1 MRGIVN
7 IVLIFVMVLA
17 LLAPIGIGA
26 WSGIAKSQENETDS
40 GSSGGEQIEIGLTL
54 LETEASI
61 GVGSTKLLK
70 ATIDNE
76 SDSYIFQ
83 WDSSDKSVA
92 TVLKN
97 DASGL
102 EGVITGVAAGTAV
115 ISLNVIDKSQFK
127 IVHVVSCNLTVVN
140 TAIVFD
146 KSEVV
151 ISLDQSN
158 KATVSA
164 VSPDGGAITWSSEDE
179 SIVTVVDGE
188 ITAHKAGSTYIVA
201 KSGQFE
207 SRLPV
212 KVYNSVISLEE
223 VKVVAKGSNAKIEVS
238 GELGE
243 GAKWS
248 VADGSVA
255 SVDSNGNVTGIK
267 MGMTTVSVLA
277 ADGQTSSCVVIVSGG
292 TDAIVKLESGKKAV
306 AASNPGNWY
315 YLCESDIVTTNGIP
329 TLDNG
334 VLHANVATIGTSGSN
349 FFYLRYQP
357 DTVGDVT
364 YNHTL
369 YIYTDT
375 AGVHQIN
382 GKDVTFKAGLNRIT
396 SEYISSSPTSD
407 NPYQIKIKT
416 TGDFYFIPVF
426 EEVSRVDKIALSTEF
441 EALNLT
447 DKISTEIIATLP
459 DGVSATL
466 TWSTSNPAVATVD
479 GGVVTAVG
487 EGMAVISVT
496 TGSLTSKCTVLV
508 EGDAIVGTD
517 IAKKNKSDVL
527 KAPGN
532 WFYTLENSG
541 KIHGTPKQDD
551 DGNLYITVKS
561 VYGSNLVYLRYQ
573 PEVQGTYTATITI
586 EYSGEGG
593 VAEIKG
599 GSNGAYNQTLAG
611 GTDSVTVTYT
621 FTSDSSNPFQI
632 KFKSAG
638 VYKIN
643 VDFVQN
649 TEG

>member
-1 MRGIVN
+1 MSGKISV
-7 IVLIFVMVLA
+7 VLIFVMVFA
-17 LLAPIGIGA
+17 LIAPIGIGA
-26 WSGIAKSQENETDS
+26 LTGLIESKQNEVAS
-40 GSSGGEQIEIGLTL
+40 GSNGALAEIGLTL
-54 LETEASI
+54 SETEASI

-70 ATIDNE
+70 ATVESE
-76 SDSYIFQ
+76 SDSYILQ

-127 IVHVVSCNLTVVN
+127 IVNVVSCNLTVVN

-151 ISLDQSN
+151 ISLDKGN
-158 KATVSA
+158 TATVSA
-164 VSPDGGAITWSSEDE
+164 EAPDGGAITWSSEDE
-179 SIVTVVDGE
+179 SIVTVVNGE
-188 ITAHKAGSTYIVA
+188 ITAHKAGQTYIVA
-201 KSGQFE
+201 KSGELE

-212 KVYNSVISLEE
+212 KVYNSVIALED
-223 VKVVAKGSNAKIEVS
+223 VKVVAKGENSQIDVS
-238 GELGE
+238 GELGD

-248 VADGSVA
+248 VDDGSVA
-255 SVDSNGNVTGIK
+255 SVDENGIVTGIK

-292 TDAIVKLESGKKAV
+292 SADTVKLESGKKAV

-334 VLHANVATIGTSGSN
+334 VIHANVATIGTSGAN

-357 DTVGDVT
+357 DTIGDVT
-364 YNHTL
+364 YKHTL
-369 YIYTDT
+369 YIYADT

-382 GKDVTFKAGLNRIT
+382 GKDVTFKAGLNRIVT
-396 SEYISSSPTSD
+396 EYVSASPSNS
-407 NPYQIKIKT
+407 NPYQIKLKT
-416 TGDFYFIPVF
+416 TGNFYFIPVF
-426 EEVSRVDKIALSTEF
+426 EEVSRVDKISLSTEF

-447 DKISTEIIATLP
+447 DKTSVEIIATIP
-459 DGVSATL
+459 DGASSTL
-466 TWSTSNPAVATVD
+466 TWSSSNSAVATVD
-479 GGVVTAVG
+479 GGIVTAVG

-496 TGSLTSKCTVLV
+496 NGSLTSKCTIVV

-527 KAPGN
+527 KAPGK

-541 KIHGTPKQDD
+541 KIHGTPKQDA
-551 DGNLYITVKS
+551 DGNLYITVKA
-561 VYGSNLVYLRYQ
+561 VNNSNLVYLRYQ
-573 PEVQGTYTATITI
+573 PEEQGSYTVTITI
-586 EYSGEGG
+586 DYSGESGA
-593 VAEIKG
+593 VEVKG
-599 GSNGAYNQTLAG
+599 GTGSAYNQNLNN
-611 GTDSVTVTYT
+611 GTNQITYT
-621 FTSDSSNPFQI
+621 FTSDSTTPFQI